1 MVDISPRRGELNMS
15 KFLLSAV
22 AATLFFGSSAF
33 AQVIADPP
41 VGSSEASETM
51 STATDAIPERVR
63 TYDPDVTGGIK
74 IRSDLADK
82 PERATARPKPR

>member
-1 MVDISPRRGELNMS
+1 MPRYCFDALLAVSMTTALSSSP
-15 KFLLSAV
+15 
-22 AATLFFGSSAF
+22 AF

-74 IRSDLADK
+74 VRSDLADK
-82 PERATARPKPR
+82 PHKSAPRPKPH